1 MILFNESIKFINDKS
16 EIFDQNIKC
25 DNLIS
30 NTNGKLN
37 IGKYTNK
44 NLSCFVNI
52 EFKAINNPV
61 SLDDNTFIA
70 IGLNQF
76 LYYN

>member
-1 MILFNESIKFINDKS
+1 MILFNESTKIMNEKN
-16 EIFDQNIKC
+16 EIIELNIKY
-25 DNLIS
+25 DNLIFS
-30 NTNGKLN
+30 NGKLN

-44 NLSCFVNI
+44 NLSSFENI

-76 LYYN
+76 

>member
-1 MILFNESIKFINDKS
+1 MNEKN
-16 EIFDQNIKC
+16 EIIELNIKC

-44 NLSCFVNI
+44 NLRS
-52 EFKAINNPV
+52 
-61 SLDDNTFIA
+61 
-70 IGLNQF
+70 
-76 LYYN
+76 

>member
-1 MILFNESIKFINDKS
+1 MILFNESTKFMNEKN
-16 EIFDQNIKC
+16 EIIELNIKC

-30 NTNGKLN
+30 NSNGKLN